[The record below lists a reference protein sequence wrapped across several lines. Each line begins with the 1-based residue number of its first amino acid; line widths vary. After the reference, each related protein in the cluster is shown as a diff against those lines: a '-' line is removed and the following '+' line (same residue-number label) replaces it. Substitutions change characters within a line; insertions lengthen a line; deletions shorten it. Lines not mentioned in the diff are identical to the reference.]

1 MGLNSCHLRDLE
13 KGTDEPSP
21 LFAARGLPTG
31 FAWRT
36 GYFTAQQWLEEL
48 PLGMQ
53 GIALMIRTIFV
64 HLNVIV
70 SFLILVVI
78 QGLATMLDPS
88 RDLAHGVARIWGR
101 WILLSGG
108 IRVSVKGI
116 ENILR
121 GKPQVFFC
129 NHLSYFDICCL
140 LAYLPVQYR
149 WVAKEEL
156 FHIPL
161 FGVAMRFGG
170 YIPIDRSNARKA
182 HRSMVAAVERI
193 KAGTSIVIFPEGT
206 RSQSR
211 DLQAFKSGGAVLA
224 LKAQVPVVPLVI
236 LGTEKVLPRGT
247 LRVGKGSVEI
257 RIGQPISTEGLTMRD
272 KRTLLSRVRETMLA
286 MSDGAGPEDPKDP
299 GPRSQEP

>member
-1 MGLNSCHLRDLE
+1 M
-13 KGTDEPSP
+13 
-21 LFAARGLPTG
+21 LPEVQ
-31 FAWRT
+31 R
-36 GYFTAQQWLEEL
+36 
-48 PLGMQ
+48 
-53 GIALMIRTIFV
+53 IAVMIRTVFV
-64 HLNVIV
+64 HLNVIL
-70 SFLILVVI
+70 SFLVLVIL
-78 QGLATMLDPS
+78 QGLAAIVDPS

-101 WILLSGG
+101 WILLAGG
-108 IRVSVKGI
+108 IKVSVRGA

-121 GKPQVFFC
+121 GRPQVFFC

-161 FGVAMRFGG
+161 FGVAMRLGG

-182 HRSMVAAVERI
+182 HRSMVTAVERV

-206 RSQSR
+206 RGQGR

-224 LKAQVPVVPLVI
+224 LRAQVPVVPVVI

-247 LRVGKGSVEI
+247 LRVGKGAVEI
-257 RIGQPISTEGLTMRD
+257 RVGEPIPTEGLTMRD
-272 KRTLLSRVRETMLA
+272 KRTLLSRVREAMLA
-286 MSDGAGPEDPKDP
+286 MSDGAGP
-299 GPRSQEP
+299 RSQKP

>member
-1 MGLNSCHLRDLE
+1 M
-13 KGTDEPSP
+13 
-21 LFAARGLPTG
+21 
-31 FAWRT
+31 
-36 GYFTAQQWLEEL
+36 
-48 PLGMQ
+48 PLGAQ
-53 GIALMIRTIFV
+53 GIAVMIRTIFV
-64 HLNVIV
+64 HLNVIL
-70 SFLILVVI
+70 SFLILVIV
-78 QGLATMLDPS
+78 QGLASIVDPS

-108 IRVSVKGI
+108 IRVTVRGL
-116 ENILR
+116 ENILQ
-121 GKPQVFFC
+121 GQPQVFFC

-156 FHIPL
+156 FHMPL
-161 FGVAMRFGG
+161 FGLAMRLGG

-182 HRSMVAAVERI
+182 HRSMMAAVQRI

-224 LKAQVPVVPLVI
+224 LKAKVPIVPLVI

-247 LRVGKGSVEI
+247 LRVGKGPVEI
-257 RIGQPISTEGLTMRD
+257 RIGEPISTEGLTMRD
-272 KRTLLSRVRETMLA
+272 KRMLLSRVRETMMA
-286 MSDGAGPEDPKDP
+286 MSDGTGRLDPVDRRTKGQRP
-299 GPRSQEP
+299 